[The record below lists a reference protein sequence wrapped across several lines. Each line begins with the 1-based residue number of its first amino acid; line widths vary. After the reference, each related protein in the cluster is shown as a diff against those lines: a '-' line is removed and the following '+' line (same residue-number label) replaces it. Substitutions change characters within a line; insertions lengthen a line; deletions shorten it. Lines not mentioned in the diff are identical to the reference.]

1 MHGCTSAPVLRCSGA
16 HVLTC
21 SRAQVL
27 RCSGAACGYNR
38 GVRPR
43 FYLPTVDASGRGEL
57 DDDEAGHLTRVLRLG
72 VGAEIDVFD
81 GRGGMFRAQVTEA
94 GRAGVAVQRLEPVV
108 AAPEPAVHVT
118 LVMSV
123 LKGDKMDGVVR
134 DAVMMGA
141 VAIQP
146 VVAARSEVTL
156 TALQRGLRAERWQ
169 RIAVASV
176 KQCGRAIV
184 PVIHP
189 PVNVLTWSAAP
200 RDRPV
205 LVLMEPA
212 GAAASDLGA
221 IPHSN
226 ALDLVVGPEGGWS
239 AEEAVEFAGRGFRSV
254 SLGRRTLRA
263 DVAPVVAIA
272 ALYASWNG
280 W

>member
-1 MHGCTSAPVLRCSGA
+1 M
-16 HVLTC
+16 
-21 SRAQVL
+21 
-27 RCSGAACGYNR
+27 
-38 GVRPR
+38 RPR
-43 FYLPTVDASGRGEL
+43 FYLPSVDASGRGEL
-57 DDDEAGHLTRVLRLG
+57 DDEEAGHLTRVLRLG

-81 GRGGMFRAQVTEA
+81 GRGGMFRALVTEA
-94 GRAGVAVQRLEPVV
+94 GRARVAVQRLEPAA
-108 AAPEPAVHVT
+108 AAPEPAVRVT

-123 LKGDKMDGVVR
+123 LKGDKMDAVVR

-146 VVAARSEVTL
+146 VVAARSEVTV
-156 TALQRGLRAERWQ
+156 TALQRGRRAERWQ

-176 KQCGRAIV
+176 KQCGRAVVPIV
-184 PVIHP
+184 HAPVTL
-189 PVNVLTWSAAP
+189 LTWSADP

-205 LVLMEPA
+205 LALMEPA
-212 GAAASDLGA
+212 GHTAAGLDGIARA
-221 IPHSN
+221 E

-239 AEEAVEFAGRGFRSV
+239 AEEAAEFAARGFRSV

-263 DVAPVVAIA
+263 DVAPVVALA